1 MWVWFSFQDSQSFHI
16 FYTKGSVTMSKMKEK
31 ICVITG
37 SNSGIGK
44 EAAIGLAEMGAT
56 IVMVVRNQERGE
68 KARTEIVKQTGNDSV
83 DVMICDL
90 SLMSSI
96 RHFAEEFKKRYDRLD
111 VLINNAGASFSK
123 REVTAEGFER
133 NFAVNYLG
141 PFLLTYEL
149 LDLLKSSAPSRI
161 INVSSGLAKNGKV
174 DLDDLQGE
182 KHFAETKFY
191 SSSRAP
197 AYDNAKLMLM
207 MFTYELARRLKG
219 SGVTANVLMPGFT
232 ATNLGK
238 NSGSLGS
245 YIMFK
250 MVRPMQQ
257 SAKKGAETSIY
268 LASSDEVKD
277 LTGKCFAKKKEV
289 TSCPGSYDEELQ
301 KRLWNKT
308 ESMLG
313 LASDQSMY

>member
-1 MWVWFSFQDSQSFHI
+1 MNWI
-16 FYTKGSVTMSKMKEK
+16 KGK
-31 ICVITG
+31 ICIITG

-44 EAAIGLAEMGAT
+44 ETAIALARMEAT

-83 DVMICDL
+83 DLMICDL
-90 SLMSSI
+90 SSMDSI
-96 RHFAEEFKKRYDRLD
+96 RHFAEEFKKKYDRLH

-123 REVTAEGFER
+123 REVTPEGFER

-141 PFLLTYEL
+141 PFLLTHEL

-174 DLDDLQGE
+174 NLDDLQGE
-182 KHFAETKFY
+182 KNYTGTKFY
-191 SSSRAP
+191 SPSRSP
-197 AYDNAKLMLM
+197 GYDNAKLMLM

-219 SGVTANVLMPGFT
+219 SGVTVNVLMPGFT
-232 ATNLGK
+232 ATNLGRS
-238 NSGSLGS
+238 SGSLGS
-245 YIMFK
+245 YILFK

-257 SAKKGAETSIY
+257 SARKGAETSIY
-268 LASSDEVKD
+268 LASSDEVRD
-277 LTGKCFAKKKEV
+277 VAGKCFAKKKE
-289 TSCPGSYDEELQ
+289 TKSCPSSYDEELQ

-308 ESMLG
+308 ESMLS
-313 LASDQSMY
+313 LAP

>member
-1 MWVWFSFQDSQSFHI
+1 LSMM
-16 FYTKGSVTMSKMKEK
+16 KGK
-31 ICVITG
+31 ICIVTG

-44 EAAIGLAEMGAT
+44 ETAISLAKMGAT
-56 IVMVVRNQERGE
+56 IVMVVRSQERGE
-68 KARTEIVKQTGNDSV
+68 KARTEIVRQTGNDSI
-83 DVMICDL
+83 DLMICDL
-90 SLMSSI
+90 SSMSSI
-96 RHFAEEFKKRYDRLD
+96 RHFAEEFKKKYDRLD

-123 REVTAEGFER
+123 REVTPEGFER

-141 PFLLTYEL
+141 PFLLTHEL

-182 KHFAETKFY
+182 KNYVGTKFY
-191 SSSRAP
+191 SPSRAP

-207 MFTYELARRLKG
+207 MFTYELAMRLKG
-219 SGVTANVLMPGFT
+219 SGVTVNVLMPGFT

-238 NSGSLGS
+238 NSGSLSS

-250 MVRPMQQ
+250 MVRPMQK
-257 SAKKGAETSIY
+257 SAKKGAETSVY

-277 LTGKCFAKKKEV
+277 ITGKCFAKKKEV
-289 TSCPGSYDEELQ
+289 TSCPASYDEELQ
-301 KRLWNKT
+301 KRLWKKT
-308 ESMLG
+308 ESLLG
-313 LASDQSMY
+313 LAPDRSTL